1 MFARSEKFSVGG
13 KILVYAF
20 LVLWAVYC
28 VLPLYWV
35 FSTAFKPTEETQAWP
50 PTLFPSKLTLS
61 TFVKLFTGSSFS
73 GRPFLNSIIIS
84 LGATLLTVSLSGLA
98 GYGFSRFQF
107 PLRRFLLLF
116 LILMRLL
123 PTLIMIIPFYKI
135 YITYGLY
142 NTYLGLILIHGV
154 TSAPF
159 CTWLM
164 FGFYESIPY
173 ELEEAALLDG
183 CSFLRS
189 LWHVVLPLAVPG
201 MAAVATF
208 AYLRAWNDFTN
219 AVVLTS
225 SESIRPYTVILYK
238 MIQERGFVQWDL
250 LSAASFVAVVPILI
264 AFAIFQK
271 YFIAGLTQGA
281 LKG

>member
-1 MFARSEKFSVGG
+1 M
-13 KILVYAF
+13 KILIYVILVIWMIYAF
-20 LVLWAVYC
+20 
-28 VLPLYWV
+28 LPLYWV
-35 FSTAFKPTEETQAWP
+35 FTTAFKPKAETQAWP
-50 PTLFPSKLTLS
+50 PTLFPSRLTLRS
-61 TFVKLFTGSSFS
+61 FVTLFTDSSFS
-73 GRPFLNSIIIS
+73 ARPFLNSIIIA
-84 LGATLLTVSLSGLA
+84 LGATFLSVFLSGFA
-98 GYGFSRFQF
+98 GYGFSRFRF

-116 LILMRLL
+116 LILLRLL
-123 PTLIMIIPFYKI
+123 PTLIMIIPFFKI
-135 YITYGLY
+135 FIAYGLY

-189 LWHVVLPLAVPG
+189 LWHIILPLAAPG
-201 MAAVATF
+201 LAAVAIF
-208 AYLRAWNDFTN
+208 SYLRAWNDFSN
-219 AVVLTS
+219 AIVLTS
-225 SESIRPYTVILYK
+225 SDAIRPFTVSLYK
-238 MIQERGFVQWDL
+238 LIQERSFVRWGL

-264 AFAIFQK
+264 TFGIFQK
-271 YFIAGLTQGA
+271 HFITGLTQGA

>member
-1 MFARSEKFSVGG
+1 MYARSEKFRLVS
-13 KILVYAF
+13 KILIYA
-20 LVLWAVYC
+20 LLILWVIYA

-35 FSTAFKPTEETQAWP
+35 FSTAFKPKAETHAWP
-50 PTLFPSKLTLS
+50 PTLIPSRITLK
-61 TFVKLFTGSSFS
+61 TFV
-73 GRPFLNSIIIS
+73 LNSIIIS
-84 LGATLLTVSLSGLA
+84 LGATLLTVFLSGLA
-98 GYGFSRFQF
+98 GYGFSRFRF

-123 PTLIMIIPFYKI
+123 PTLIMIIPFFKI

-154 TSAPF
+154 TSSPF

-183 CSFLRS
+183 CSFFRS

-225 SESIRPYTVILYK
+225 SETIRPYTVILYK
-238 MIQERGFVQWDL
+238 MIQEKGFVQWDL

-264 AFAIFQK
+264 AFGIFQK
-271 YFIAGLTQGA
+271 YFITGLTQGA

>member
-1 MFARSEKFSVGG
+1 MYARSEKFKLVS
-13 KILVYAF
+13 KILIYAF
-20 LVLWAVYC
+20 LIVWVLYA

-35 FSTAFKPTEETQAWP
+35 FSTAFKPKAETQAWP
-50 PTLFPSKLTLS
+50 PTLIPSRITLK
-61 TFVKLFTGSSFS
+61 TFVTLFTDSSFS
-73 GRPFLNSIIIS
+73 GRPFLNSIVIS
-84 LGATLLTVSLSGLA
+84 VGATLLTVFLSGLA
-98 GYGFSRFQF
+98 GYGFSRFRF

-135 YITYGLY
+135 YITLGLY

-183 CSFLRS
+183 CSFFRS

-225 SESIRPYTVILYK
+225 SETVRPYTVILYK

-264 AFAIFQK
+264 AFGIFQK
-271 YFIAGLTQGA
+271 YFITGLTQGA

>member
-1 MFARSEKFSVGG
+1 MYSRAEKFSVLF
-13 KILVYAF
+13 KILVYF
-20 LVLWAVYC
+20 LLFLWAIYAI
-28 VLPLYWV
+28 LPLYWV
-35 FSTAFKPTEETQAWP
+35 FSTAFKPKAETQAWP
-50 PTLFPSKLTLS
+50 PTLIPSRITLD
-61 TFVKLFTGSSFS
+61 TFVRLFTDSSFS
-73 GRPFLNSIIIS
+73 ARPFLNSIIIS
-84 LGATLLTVSLSGLA
+84 AGATLLTVFLSGLA
-98 GYGFSRFQF
+98 GYGFSRFRF

-123 PTLIMIIPFYKI
+123 PTLIMIIPFYMI
-135 YITYGLY
+135 YIRLGLY

-183 CSFLRS
+183 CSFFRS
-189 LWHVVLPLAVPG
+189 LWNVVLPLTTPG
-201 MAAVATF
+201 MAAVAIF

-225 SESIRPYTVILYK
+225 SEAIRPYTVSLYK
-238 MIQERGFVQWDL
+238 MIQERSFVRWDL

-264 AFAIFQK
+264 AFGIFQK
-271 YFIAGLTQGA
+271 YFITGLTQGA